1 MPAFAALF
9 TQPRVVLLAWLHLL
23 TLDLFQAKYAGISLH
38 PPVANP
44 PHRGVFLDGVRH
56 GVWTA
61 HSVVL
66 CFMFGP
72 LGLLSH
78 WLTKAAA
85 KMLGRTPREQEYI
98 VYRF

>member
-1 MPAFAALF
+1 MDLLF
-9 TQPRVVLLAWLHLL
+9 SCLSENKLRHTHCEVKTSQ
-23 TLDLFQAKYAGISLH
+23 TL
-38 PPVANP
+38 N
-44 PHRGVFLDGVRH
+44 RGVFLDGVRN

-85 KMLGRTPREQEYI
+85 RLLGRGAPQEPEYI
-98 VYRF
+98 MFRF